1 MRMSQLLAPTLRET
15 PGEAEIASH
24 QLLLRAGF
32 IRRSAA
38 GIYTYL
44 PLAWR
49 VLRKIEQI
57 VREEMDAKGGQEL
70 LMPIVQPAEIW
81 RESGR
86 WDEYGEEMFRL
97 KDRNGREFCLGPTHE
112 ELITTLVRA
121 EVRSYRQLP
130 LLLYQ
135 IANKYRDEVRPRFG
149 LLRGREFIMKDL
161 YSFDRDEAG
170 LDVSYRKMYEAYERV
185 FARCGLKVRAVE
197 ADPGA
202 IGGNVTHEF
211 MVLAD
216 AGEAEIVYCT
226 ACDYAANTEKA
237 ASAPPP
243 ESEDAGDVPPARVV
257 DTPGARTIE
266 EVAAMLGVETR
277 RLLKTLIFLVDGQP
291 VAAVVRGDHDVNP
304 VKLRRA
310 LDATE
315 VVMAPAEVI
324 ERVTRAPVG
333 FAGPI
338 GLEGV
343 RIVADPWAWA
353 VRDAVTGA
361 NAADKHMM
369 HVAPGR
375 DWQAHVVA
383 DIRTVRPGD
392 ACVHCGQPLASARGI
407 EVGQIF
413 KLGTKYS
420 AALGATYLDESGQSK
435 PIVMGCYGIG
445 ISRTMAA
452 IIEQHHDEK
461 GIRWPVS
468 VAPYHVV
475 IVPVKYDDAQQ
486 RQVAEELYEQLLADG
501 VEVVLDDRD
510 ERAGVKFNDAD
521 LIGFPYRITVGP
533 RSLAEGAVEVTSRD
547 GALQQLVPVGEAASF
562 VRARIA
568 EALAQLQ

>member
-15 PGEAEIASH
+15 PGEAEIVSH

-38 GIYTYL
+38 GMYTYL

-86 WDEYGEEMFRL
+86 WAEYGEEMFRL

-121 EVRSYRQLP
+121 EIRSYRQLP
-130 LLLYQ
+130 VLLYQ

-185 FARCGLKVRAVE
+185 FARCGLTTRAVE

-243 ESEDAGDVPPARVV
+243 AQQSDGVPAAAVPV

-266 EVAAMLGVETR
+266 EVAALLGVDTSQ
-277 RLLKTLIFLVDGQP
+277 LLKTLIFLADGQP

-304 VKLRRA
+304 VKLQRVLA
-310 LDATE
+310 ASE
-315 VVMAPAEVI
+315 VMLAPAEVI
-324 ERVTRAPVG
+324 ERVTNAPVG
-333 FAGPI
+333 FAGPV
-338 GLEGV
+338 GLTGV
-343 RIVADPWAWA
+343 RVVADAWAWA
-353 VRDAVTGA
+353 VSDAITGA
-361 NAADKHMM
+361 NAADKHLR
-369 HVAPGR
+369 HVVPGR
-375 DWQAHVVA
+375 DWQADLVA

-392 ACVHCGQPLASARGI
+392 ACVRCGQPLASARGI
-407 EVGQIF
+407 EVGQVF

-420 AALGATYLDESGQSK
+420 AALGATYLDENGQSK

-475 IVPVKYDDAQQ
+475 VVPVKYDDEQQ
-486 RQVAEELYEQLLADG
+486 RRVAEQLYEQLLADG
-501 VEVVLDDRD
+501 VEAVLDDRD

-521 LIGFPYRITVGP
+521 LIGFPWRITVGP
-533 RSLAEGAVEVTSRD
+533 RALAENAVEVTSRD
-547 GALQQLVPVGEAASF
+547 GSLQTLVPVGEAAEF
-562 VRARIA
+562 VRQRIA
-568 EALAQLQ
+568 EAMERLA

>member
-15 PGEAEIASH
+15 PGEAEIVSH

-38 GIYTYL
+38 GMYTYL

-86 WDEYGEEMFRL
+86 WAEYGEEMFRL

-121 EVRSYRQLP
+121 EIRSYRQLP
-130 LLLYQ
+130 VLLYQ

-185 FARCGLKVRAVE
+185 FARCGLTTRAVE

-243 ESEDAGDVPPARVV
+243 AQQSDDVPAAAVPV

-266 EVAAMLGVETR
+266 EVAALLGVDTSQ
-277 RLLKTLIFLVDGQP
+277 LLKTLIFLADGQP

-304 VKLRRA
+304 VKLQRVLA
-310 LDATE
+310 ASE
-315 VVMAPAEVI
+315 VTLAPAEVI
-324 ERVTRAPVG
+324 ERVTNAPVG
-333 FAGPI
+333 FAGPV
-338 GLEGV
+338 GLTGV
-343 RIVADPWAWA
+343 RVVADAWAWT
-353 VRDAVTGA
+353 VPDAITGA
-361 NAADKHMM
+361 NAADKHLR
-369 HVAPGR
+369 HVVPGR
-375 DWQAHVVA
+375 DWQADLVA

-392 ACVHCGQPLASARGI
+392 ACVRCGQPLASARGI
-407 EVGQIF
+407 EVGQVF

-420 AALGATYLDESGQSK
+420 AALGATYLDENGQSK

-475 IVPVKYDDAQQ
+475 VVPVKYDDEQQ
-486 RQVAEELYEQLLADG
+486 RRVAEQLYEQLLADG
-501 VEVVLDDRD
+501 VEAVLDDRD

-521 LIGFPYRITVGP
+521 LIGFPWRITVGP
-533 RSLAEGAVEVTSRD
+533 RALAENAVEVTSRD
-547 GALQQLVPVGEAASF
+547 GSLQTLVPVGEAAEF
-562 VRARIA
+562 VRQRIA
-568 EALAQLQ
+568 EAVERLA